1 MTFFHLK
8 WGFASLLFTL
18 HLQLIISSN
27 QCEKES
33 MKCGCSSA
41 NRKPILSETKDV
53 NQNFEKTV
61 QFPSKI
67 IQTDGMVKINGGEFM
82 MGTNNPVFVAD
93 GEGPERNIFVD
104 DFYLDVHEVS
114 NLEFSAFVNATSYVT
129 EAEKFGDSFAFERD
143 LDEEMKSTVTQAV
156 AQAPWWLQLKNASW
170 RHPEGPNSEI
180 EDRLNHPVV
189 HVSWNDA
196 VSFCNWAGKRLPTE
210 AEWEYACRSGLKNR
224 LFPWGNKLNPK
235 GEHFANIWQGEFP
248 KENTAEDG
256 YKSTAP
262 VTAFPKSK
270 FGLKNIVGNVWEWTH
285 DWWSVHH
292 NEDYKK
298 NPQGPKTGSSKV
310 KKGGSYM
317 CHEIMGTDSQFKPPP
332 DAPVF
337 EPTDEEF
344 KDPLAYIAK
353 IRPVAEK
360 SGICKI
366 RPPSVCFGLTSPFK
380 FSSIS
385 SKLSLKY
392 DVVYQVPHMTSLNH
406 LSMSFF

>member
-41 NRKPILSETKDV
+41 NRKPVLSKTKDV

-143 LDEEMKSTVTQAV
+143 LDEEMKSTVTQAISLPKELLPELSRVPPAPESLFQFENVGARKHSAKDGTPV

-170 RHPEGPNSEI
+170 RHPEGLNSEI

-317 CHEIMGTDSQFKPPP
+317 CHESYCYRYRCAARSENTPDSSASNLGFRC
-332 DAPVF
+332 AM
-337 EPTDEEF
+337 
-344 KDPLAYIAK
+344 
-353 IRPVAEK
+353 
-360 SGICKI
+360 
-366 RPPSVCFGLTSPFK
+366 
-380 FSSIS
+380 SS
-385 SKLSLKY
+385 
-392 DVVYQVPHMTSLNH
+392 
-406 LSMSFF
+406 F

>member
-1 MTFFHLK
+1 MDPDIDSNSLNKAEEENGSEVKSSQDSTVVDVQNDVQAELADQLAKPSHLK
-8 WGFASLLFTL
+8 YSVE
-18 HLQLIISSN
+18 QLITLLEI
-27 QCEKES
+27 
-33 MKCGCSSA
+33 
-41 NRKPILSETKDV
+41 
-53 NQNFEKTV
+53 
-61 QFPSKI
+61 
-67 IQTDGMVKINGGEFM
+67 
-82 MGTNNPVFVAD
+82 TN
-93 GEGPERNIFVD
+93 E
-104 DFYLDVHEVS
+104 
-114 NLEFSAFVNATSYVT
+114 
-129 EAEKFGDSFAFERD
+129 
-143 LDEEMKSTVTQAV
+143 
-156 AQAPWWLQLKNASW
+156 
-170 RHPEGPNSEI
+170 
-180 EDRLNHPVV
+180 LNHPVV

-317 CHEIMGTDSQFKPPP
+317 CHESYCYRYRCAARSENTPDSSASNLGFRC
-332 DAPVF
+332 AM
-337 EPTDEEF
+337 
-344 KDPLAYIAK
+344 
-353 IRPVAEK
+353 
-360 SGICKI
+360 
-366 RPPSVCFGLTSPFK
+366 
-380 FSSIS
+380 SS
-385 SKLSLKY
+385 
-392 DVVYQVPHMTSLNH
+392 
-406 LSMSFF
+406 F